1 MVVMNTRRQLSH
13 QQQLGLRL
21 AGVACLAA
29 TGAIHLDLY
38 LTGYNSLHVI
48 GPLFL
53 LQVIAAFAL
62 ALAVLLLGSRPVG
75 RLAAAAGA
83 GFAVA
88 TLAGYLLSVWVGL
101 FGFREVRTTAGIV
114 AGVIEIAAFAVL
126 GIVAVIPA
134 ESAAPAGSAAA
145 AGSAA
150 GGSAAGGS
158 RLLARLQEGV
168 PGAGLAVAAVSV
180 VALVLLGVALAGAGA
195 PAAPASAGGSLRT
208 AKVHGVAVVTNAKG
222 FTLYWFAPDT
232 RGTASTTAKSV
243 CNGSCA
249 AYWPPVK
256 APVTAGTGVT
266 GQIGAIKRSDGSS
279 QATYDGRPLYTYIGD
294 SGPDQA
300 NGNNINQSGGLRFV
314 VKVSG

>member
-1 MVVMNTRRQLSH
+1 MVVMNTRRQLSR

-62 ALAVLLLGSRPVG
+62 ALAVLLLGSRADKQAG
-75 RLAAAAGA
+75 RRGRAS
-83 GFAVA
+83 FAVA

-134 ESAAPAGSAAA
+134 ESAAPAGSAARRSPARLRRAGLRRAA
-145 AGSAA
+145 AGCWP
-150 GGSAAGGS
+150 GS
-158 RLLARLQEGV
+158 RRAYLV
-168 PGAGLAVAAVSV
+168 PGWPSPPSRLWPWCCW
-180 VALVLLGVALAGAGA
+180 ALPWPGPGCRPAPALAG
-195 PAAPASAGGSLRT
+195 PAACVPRRSMA
-208 AKVHGVAVVTNAKG
+208 
-222 FTLYWFAPDT
+222 
-232 RGTASTTAKSV
+232 
-243 CNGSCA
+243 
-249 AYWPPVK
+249 WPW
-256 APVTAGTGVT
+256 
-266 GQIGAIKRSDGSS
+266 
-279 QATYDGRPLYTYIGD
+279 
-294 SGPDQA
+294 
-300 NGNNINQSGGLRFV
+300 
-314 VKVSG
+314 